1 MSKYSSLPDIDTSP
15 DVFESSPPPSPP
27 IRPASPINSS
37 IPKEILLSKFRNSIV
52 ETRGIDFEQQVGY
65 VAFESSSETVQE
77 KISRIKGELEGIL
90 ATCDSNHVDF
100 AEMKLLAHRIQQ
112 AQLGKPVVGKNV
124 KLEERR
130 VQENLMKKIRDVRQA
145 SVSLEKPIVP
155 QDAMILVQ
163 SQEES
168 KRIEVESR
176 MAKLESKLGILSD
189 ASLSS
194 RLAILEEQVSFASNP
209 SNVEMVLQK
218 LSALAEMGKSD
229 GRKELEFN
237 KNVKQAIDVFENV
250 HPVLNTLPNLIVRL
264 KTLHTMHTQLAGLT
278 DVSKDVQQ
286 RQDDLDKNVDELKV
300 ILERVSKSLA
310 SNVDVTRSATA
321 TLQARL
327 DTLLAK
333 K

>member
-1 MSKYSSLPDIDTSP
+1 M
-15 DVFESSPPPSPP
+15 
-27 IRPASPINSS
+27 
-37 IPKEILLSKFRNSIV
+37 
-52 ETRGIDFEQQVGY
+52 
-65 VAFESSSETVQE
+65 
-77 KISRIKGELEGIL
+77 